1 MLGGD
6 GNQKTK
12 AISQPKLRKKEE
24 LTPLTFPMLMPEDPG
39 RYGRKRLSSDA
50 MSSKEGFRVSV
61 KGQHLTALRLSHV
74 SIKPGDVFL
83 QTEVSVSSVSV
94 QGY

>member
-24 LTPLTFPMLMPEDPG
+24 LTPLTFPMLMPKDPW
-39 RYGRKRLSSDA
+39 RYGRKRLSSEA
-50 MSSKEGFRVSV
+50 MSSKKGFRMSV
-61 KGQHLTALRLSHV
+61 KGHLTALRLSHV